1 MKIPYSWLSEY
12 INLDCKSVEEVAN
25 MLTLS
30 GTEVLSID
38 KVGGNIPGVV
48 VGKVVSTRKHP
59 DADKL
64 SICSVDI
71 GAGSP
76 ISIVCGAPNVDI
88 DIFVPV
94 ATVGTLLASG
104 VTIKKSSIRGFES
117 NGMLCSKQ
125 ELGFEDNSDGI
136 WILDEA
142 NDEQI
147 GDSISTVV
155 GTTDYVLDLDI
166 TTNRSDLLSII
177 GIARECAVLSEKRVI
192 NANVKTYESVGGNV
206 DIAIEDDACFRYSAR
221 MIIDVEIAPSPDWLV
236 RRLHNCGI
244 RSVNNVVDITNYIL
258 LEYGQPLHAFDLDKV
273 KDKKIVVRKARDGEK
288 LTVINGNTIE
298 LNNEMLVIADS
309 EKPIG
314 LAGVMGGLDSEIT
327 SETKNILIESA
338 NFAPITIRKSSKMA
352 GIKSDA
358 SYRYERGVDIEMT
371 VAALNRAVDLIL
383 NITKSGKIASKVK
396 DTVRIKQ
403 EKKSIVFDCTLTQKF
418 LNLNLSVAELSSIF
432 NRFSFPTANIG
443 GTNLRVDIPSY
454 RRDISIDMDLLEE
467 VARIYGY
474 NKIETT
480 RPSIKSNFIKTDYSE
495 LSNIRHAMAG
505 FGFYETKNYS
515 ITSSKLHKNIG
526 YDESLFIPVLE
537 PINSDY
543 DILRPSAF
551 ASLMNI
557 ISYNKKRN
565 ILSAKFFD
573 LGNVFAKNTG
583 SHGDDDK
590 RYIEKKI
597 LSAAVFGDNVKKAW
611 NESARKNDIFD
622 VLGVIEAFI
631 TKSMKIDGYRIEAQ
645 DNFLFIPSKSAS
657 ILINDKCIGVVGQ
670 VHPKILRTFDLKED
684 VFYFEL
690 DAREIIATVAQKNAS
705 EFMYRDIGRY
715 PSVYRDLALVCSK
728 EVVFADVIKNIKQT
742 SPIIKSITVL
752 DRYEG
757 EQVAGDKVSIAISI
771 VYNDNTRTLKEDD
784 VNKAESDILEML
796 KSKFDI
802 EIRS

>member
-12 INLDCKSVEEVAN
+12 INLEGKTVEDVAN
-25 MLTLS
+25 VLTLS
-30 GTEVLSID
+30 GTEVISVD
-38 KVGGNIPGVV
+38 KIGGSIPGVV
-48 VGKVVSTRKHP
+48 VGKIVSTRKHP

-64 SICSVDI
+64 SICGVDI
-71 GAGSP
+71 GGGAP
-76 ISIVCGAPNVDI
+76 ISIVCGAPNVDVN
-88 DIFVPV
+88 IFVPV
-94 ATVGTLLASG
+94 ATVGSLLVNG

-142 NDEQI
+142 SDEQI
-147 GDSISTVV
+147 GSSISTVV

-177 GIARECAVLSEKRVI
+177 GIARECAVLYEKRVTHADI
-192 NANVKTYESVGGNV
+192 KTYDSIGGNI
-206 DIAIEDDACFRYSAR
+206 DIKIEDDSCLRYSAR
-221 MIIDVEIAPSPDWLV
+221 MIMDVEIAPSPDWLV
-236 RRLHNCGI
+236 RRLSNCGI

-258 LEYGQPLHAFDLDKV
+258 LEYGQPLHAFDLDKIQ
-273 KDKKIVVRKARDGEK
+273 DKKIVVRKARDGET
-288 LTVINGNTIE
+288 LVAINNETIN

-309 EKPIG
+309 QKPIA
-314 LAGVMGGLDSEIT
+314 LAGVMGGIDSEIT

-338 NFAPITIRKSSKMA
+338 NFEAISIRKSSKMA

-371 VAALNRAVDLIL
+371 VAALNRAVDLVL
-383 NITKSGKIASKVK
+383 NITKSGQIASKVK
-396 DTVRIKQ
+396 DTIRKKP
-403 EKKSIVFDCTLTQKF
+403 EKKSILFDCTLTQKF
-418 LNLNLSVAELSSIF
+418 LNLNLSVAELSKIF

-454 RRDISIDMDLLEE
+454 RQDISIDMDLLEE

-474 NKIETT
+474 NNIETT
-480 RPSIKSNFIKTDYSE
+480 RPSIKSNFIKTDYCE
-495 LSNIRHAMAG
+495 LSNIRHTMAG
-505 FGFYETKNYS
+505 LGLYETKNYS
-515 ITSSKLHKNIG
+515 ITSSKVHKNIG
-526 YDESLFIPVLE
+526 FDESLFINVLE

-565 ILSAKFFD
+565 ILNAKFFEI
-573 LGNVFAKNTG
+573 GNVFCKNLDTTNN
-583 SHGDDDK
+583 SDN
-590 RYIEKKI
+590 RYIEKKM
-597 LSAAVFGDNVKKAW
+597 LSAAIYGDNIKKSW
-611 NESARKNDIFD
+611 NENTRKSDIFD
-622 VLGVIEAFI
+622 MLGIVEAFV
-631 TKSMKIDGYRIEAQ
+631 TRSMKIDSYKIEPS

-657 ILINDKCIGVVGQ
+657 IFVNNECIGVVGQ
-670 VHPKILRTFDLKED
+670 VHPKILRAFDIKDD

-690 DAREIIATVAQKNAS
+690 DARKIIATVASKSAS
-705 EFMYRDIGRY
+705 DLMYKDIGKY

-728 EVVFADVIKNIKQT
+728 DIVFAEVISNIKQI
-742 SPIIKSITVL
+742 SPTIKSITVL

-757 EQVAGDKVSIAISI
+757 EQVAGGKTSIAISI
-771 VYNDNTRTLKEDD
+771 IYNDNTRTLKEDD
-784 VNKAESDILEML
+784 INKAETSILEML
-796 KSKFDI
+796 KDKFDI
-802 EIRS
+802 DRRS